1 MTRWTFEIQWP
12 LPFDQTWKRS
22 SQRFHRS
29 EQAGTAL
36 GEYLAISADNGTIL
50 LGRLVSVK
58 GDE

>member
-12 LPFDQTWKRS
+12 LPFDQEWNRS

-29 EQAGTAL
+29 EQAGIAL
-36 GEYLAISADNGTIL
+36 GEYLAISADNGTIMT
-50 LGRLVSVK
+50 GRLVPLK